1 MKIIRTVIAWI
12 ATSFLLVV
20 LGAIVTWGNV
30 WPFDPHLRNAFIGL
44 QALMELTGERDDAD
58 SDVWMPSGDA
68 GGPTGVL
75 RNEPG
80 AYDGYT
86 LIAVGEAAYL
96 IDLDGEVVHAWSLP
110 YASLPP
116 GERLRRKAPSVMQLY
131 WKPARLLPD
140 GDLLAI
146 VDLMGASPEGL
157 ALLRLDPDSQP
168 RWVYHGS
175 VHHDFDVGDDG
186 RIYVLDQRIT
196 KDPVRGLPALVPPLL
211 DEGVVV
217 LSPSGKREK
226 RISLVAAF
234 AASPYARMV
243 DLTARESHWPWGD
256 YLHSNN
262 IDILAAGLA
271 DSFNFLEPGQAL
283 ISLREINTVAV
294 LDVEQQRIVWALR
307 GDWFAQ
313 HDPDFLPNG
322 RLVMFDNLGD
332 WLRGAAA
339 NRGYRLVLFRHTGA
353 PAQQRLSCRPAAPA
367 QRQYPDQRVSAGT
380 RAGSY
385 RRRPGRMGVPLPVSP
400 RRTSRTA
407 LPCDVGRTLRDRS
420 HHLRAQPRAD
430 PRSRDGSM
438 NIRCAGL
445 GAPRDRGLS
454 LLFQ

>member
-157 ALLRLDPDSQP
+157 ALLRLDPNSQP

-332 WLRGAAA
+332 WLRGAGSRVIEVDPVTGGIVWSYSGTPERRLNSA
-339 NRGYRLVLFRHTGA
+339 YRA
-353 PAQQRLSCRPAAPA
+353 DQQRLPNGNTLINEFQQGRVLEVTADGRVVWEYRCPFRHDEHPERLCRVMSAERYPADRITFALNHGRIPAA
-367 QRQYPDQRVSAGT
+367 GT
-380 RAGSY
+380 G
-385 RRRPGRMGVPLPVSP
+385 P
-400 RRTSRTA
+400 
-407 LPCDVGRTLRDRS
+407 
-420 HHLRAQPRAD
+420 
-430 PRSRDGSM
+430 
-438 NIRCAGL
+438 
-445 GAPRDRGLS
+445 
-454 LLFQ
+454 